1 MATFTEATLRT
12 RARRMADMENSTF
25 VSDAEIR
32 DYINSAYAELYDLI
46 IEKYEDYYVKTDTAM
61 DLSSSDTH
69 NLPDD
74 FYKALG
80 VELDV
85 GGSIYSLRNYTF
97 QERNRHR
104 ATLYSGERLFAETQ
118 YHIQGSKIKFIP
130 SNGSG
135 LATLHYIPVADQIND
150 SDTSQ
155 FTSIIPGFEEY
166 ICLTAAISCL
176 MKEESDVQMHM
187 ARKEMLKQ
195 RIESAAGKRNA
206 GDSYSIADVSIG
218 RPYHFT
224 NTGI

>member
-1 MATFTEATLRT
+1 MATFTEATLRS

-32 DYINSAYAELYDLI
+32 DYINSAYAELYDLV
-46 IEKYEDYYVKTDTAM
+46 IEKYEDYYIESTSDLNLASTDTH
-61 DLSSSDTH
+61 S
-69 NLPDD
+69 LPGD

-80 VELDV
+80 VDLTV
-85 GGSIYSLRNYTF
+85 GGSTYSLRNYSF
-97 QERNRHR
+97 QERNRHK
-104 ATLYSGERLFAETQ
+104 AVLYSGDRLYAETQ

-135 LATLHYIPVADQIND
+135 TAVLHYIPVAAQIND

-195 RIESAAGKRNA
+195 RIESVAGKRNA
-206 GDSYSIADVSIG
+206 GDSYSVTDVSVG
-218 RPYHFT
+218 SPYHFGT
-224 NTGI
+224 NGI